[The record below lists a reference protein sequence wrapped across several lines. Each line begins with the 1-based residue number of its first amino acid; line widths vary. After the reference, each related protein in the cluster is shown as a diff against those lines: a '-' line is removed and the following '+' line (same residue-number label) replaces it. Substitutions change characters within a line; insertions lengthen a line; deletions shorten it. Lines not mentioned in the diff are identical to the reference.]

1 MAILSVLIPAYNE
14 AAGLA
19 LAVEAVGKHLAPL
32 GHEVRF
38 LLIDDGSADQTWQ
51 VIEDLARKHP
61 NVSGLGFSRN
71 FGKEAAL
78 LAGLDACDGDC
89 VILLDA
95 DLQHPPGVLPQMVQA
110 WQDGFQIV
118 HGIKVQRQGES
129 WFRRACSSLVF
140 GAARML
146 SGLDMQR
153 SSDFKLL
160 DHEVVLR
167 YREFQERLLFFRGL
181 IDWLGFRTT
190 SIPFN
195 VAERAAG
202 KSQWGMWG
210 LVKYALNAI
219 LSFSSRP
226 LKIVSML
233 AVVFFILSSLIGL
246 KTLYDW
252 AVYRSAEG
260 FPTVILLI
268 VGFGNFTLVA
278 ICVVSWYIGKIYE
291 EVKMRPRYIVT
302 RTANRPRPQT

>member
-14 AAGLA
+14 AAGLGM
-19 LAVEAVGKHLAPL
+19 AVEAVGKHLAAL
-32 GHEVRF
+32 DHEVRF

-61 NVSGLGFSRN
+61 NISGLGFSRN

-89 VILLDA
+89 AILLDA
-95 DLQHPPGVLPQMVQA
+95 DLQHPPDVLPQMVSA

-118 HGIKVQRQGES
+118 HGVKVQRQGES
-129 WFRRACSSLVF
+129 WFRRLSSRIVF

-146 SGLDMQR
+146 SGLEMQR

-160 DHEVVLR
+160 DREVVLR
-167 YREFQERLLFFRGL
+167 YREFRERLLFFRGL

-195 VAERAAG
+195 VAQRAAG

-210 LVKYALNAI
+210 LVKYALNSI

-233 AVVFFILSSLIGL
+233 AVCFFILSTAIGL
-246 KTLYDW
+246 KTLFDW
-252 AVYRSAEG
+252 VVNRSAEG

-268 VGFGNFTLVA
+268 VGFGNVTLVA

-291 EVKMRPRYIVT
+291 EVKMRPRYVVA
-302 RTANRPRPQT
+302 RTANRPRSA

>member
-14 AAGLA
+14 AAGLGIV
-19 LAVEAVGKHLAPL
+19 VEAVGKHLAPL
-32 GHEVRF
+32 GHELRF

-51 VIEDLARKHP
+51 VIEELALRQP

-89 VILLDA
+89 VLLLDA
-95 DLQHPPGVLPQMVQA
+95 DLQHPPHVLPQMVKA
-110 WQDGFQIV
+110 WQNGFQIV
-118 HGIKVQRQGES
+118 HGVKLQRQGES
-129 WFRRACSSLVF
+129 WFRRLCSRLVF

-160 DHEVVLR
+160 DREVVLR
-167 YREFQERLLFFRGL
+167 YREFHERLLFFRGL

-190 SIPFN
+190 TIPFN

-233 AVVFFILSSLIGL
+233 AVVFFVLSTLIGL

-252 AVYRSAEG
+252 AVYQSAEG

-268 VGFGNFTLVA
+268 VGFGNVTLVA

-302 RTANRPRPQT
+302 RKVNRPKAG

>member
-14 AAGLA
+14 AAGLGM
-19 LAVEAVGKHLAPL
+19 AVEAVAKHLAPL
-32 GHEVRF
+32 GHEVHY

-51 VIEDLARKHP
+51 VIEDLACKQP

-89 VILLDA
+89 VIVLDA
-95 DLQHPPGVLPQMVQA
+95 DLQHPPHVLPKMVQA
-110 WQDGFQIV
+110 WLDGFQIV
-118 HGIKVQRQGES
+118 HGVKVQRQGES
-129 WFRRACSSLVF
+129 WFRRTCSRLVF

-153 SSDFKLL
+153 SSDFKVL
-160 DHEVVLR
+160 DREVVLR
-167 YREFQERLLFFRGL
+167 YREFRERLLFFRGL

-190 SIPFN
+190 TIPFN

-202 KSQWGMWG
+202 TSQWGMWG
-210 LVKYALNAI
+210 LLKYALNAI

-233 AVVFFILSSLIGL
+233 AVVFFILSTFIGL

-252 AVYRSAEG
+252 AVYQSAAG

-268 VGFGNFTLVA
+268 VGFGNVTLVA

-302 RTANRPRPQT
+302 RKVNRPKAG